1 MSSPLWLCLM
11 ALLLGFVRWLKK
23 LAEEIND
30 LLHVCV
36 SMVDSL
42 CDLIDHTRVLR
53 EKLRWKQKSRRKD
66 DHLI

>member
-1 MSSPLWLCLM
+1 M

-30 LLHVCV
+30 LLQVCV
-36 SMVDSL
+36 SIVDSL

-53 EKLRWKQKSRRKD
+53 EKLRWEQKSRHID
-66 DHLI
+66 D

>member
-1 MSSPLWLCLM
+1 M

-30 LLHVCV
+30 LLQVCV
-36 SMVDSL
+36 SIVDSL

-53 EKLRWKQKSRRKD
+53 EKLCWKQNI
-66 DHLI
+66 LI